1 MTKIIGAIVGLV
13 VLFGSPAFAHDQAE
27 TKKAVDAFVATFLQ
41 KYNAKDAEGVAA
53 LYADD
58 GILVPPGATVSGH
71 DNLVKAWK
79 ATFDAGR
86 TDLRY
91 AIQQIQPEGNIV
103 LVVGGFVV
111 KVPVGNNLLKDVD
124 GNFVN
129 VYEWDGDGLK
139 FRVHSFSFNPPKN

>member
-1 MTKIIGAIVGLV
+1 MTKIIGALVGLA

-27 TKKAVDAFVATFLQ
+27 TTKAVDGFVATFLQ

-53 LYADD
+53 LYAAD
-58 GILVPPGATVSGH
+58 GILVPPGAIVGGH

-86 TDLRY
+86 TGLRY

-103 LVVGGFVV
+103 LVVGGFAVQT
-111 KVPVGNNLLKDVD
+111 PVNGALKEVD

-139 FRVHSFSFNPPKN
+139 FRVHSFNFNPPKN